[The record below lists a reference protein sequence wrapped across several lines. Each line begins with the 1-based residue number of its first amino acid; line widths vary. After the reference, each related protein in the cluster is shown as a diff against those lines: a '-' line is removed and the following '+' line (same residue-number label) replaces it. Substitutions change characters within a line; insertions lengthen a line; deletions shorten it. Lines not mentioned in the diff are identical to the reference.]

1 LLSGETEE
9 PLRQPFRSFRSDGPF
24 GTEVLCIYPL
34 VRSDIRLRVREMTHL
49 VGFIQ
54 NDHLATPKLGLVV
67 QLEHDFEQGTSR
79 RRADET
85 ASCENA
91 NRHQP

>member
-1 LLSGETEE
+1 VTLLSGETEE

-34 VRSDIRLRVREMTHL
+34 VRSYIRLRGRETTHL

-54 NDHLATPKLGLVV
+54 NDHLATPELGLVV
-67 QLEHDFEQGTSR
+67 QLEHDFDNEQ
-79 RRADET
+79 ADEGLMKLRD
-85 ASCENA
+85 ARS
-91 NRHQP
+91 